1 MKNELASA
9 RGDKNGMNTKSF
21 LCSAYFTRTYYEI
34 NINKNLLV
42 KERKRN
48 FYEGLYKWKFHAEL

>member
-48 FYEGLYKWKFHAEL
+48 FYEGLYK